1 MGQKALPPARVY
13 VHTLGCPKNEADSR
27 GLSRALL
34 RAGIEV
40 TEEPA
45 QASHIII
52 NTCGFIREAKEESI
66 GTILEACAGY
76 PQTPVIVAGCLVE
89 RYHDELTSG
98 LPEVK
103 AWFGLLTA
111 EEQRRL
117 LDYILRE
124 ERPIPSPD
132 AVVAKYRNPSSHAY
146 LKISD
151 GCDGPCTFCAI
162 PQIKGPYQAVGPDEI
177 QAEAEACLA
186 EGARELVLV
195 GQNTICWEHEGRDLL
210 DLIEALATDPRV
222 FWIRVM
228 YLQPEQVTERFLR
241 YMAEQPKLCHYLD
254 VPFQHS
260 HPVLLRRMGRIGD
273 RESYLELLA
282 SARRLM
288 PDVAVR
294 SAFIVGFPGETP
306 EHFDHLLDFVRDA
319 ELDYAAGFTYSPE
332 EGTLAAK
339 LRPRVRRS
347 VAIERLN
354 RLQAA
359 IVKSAE
365 EAHQRLVG
373 TKVQVM
379 VDAIGPEDSGEEFVA
394 LGRTRGQAPEVD
406 GVTYIE
412 GTLPVGT
419 MVGDVIEVRIEAAVG
434 YDLVGFC
441 DVS

>member
-34 RAGIEV
+34 RAGIEI

-66 GTILEACAGY
+66 GAILEACAGY
-76 PQTPVIVAGCLVE
+76 AHTPVIAAGCLVE
-89 RYHDELTSG
+89 RYREELATG

-111 EEQRRL
+111 QEEQRL
-117 LDYILRE
+117 LEYVLSE
-124 ERPIPSPD
+124 GASTSHPETL
-132 AVVAKYRNPSSHAY
+132 AAKSRNPTPHAY

-162 PQIKGPYQAVGPDEI
+162 PQIKGPYQAVGLEEI
-177 QAEAEACLA
+177 MAEAEACLA

-195 GQNTICWEHEGRDLL
+195 GQNTICWEDEGRDLV
-210 DLIEALATDPRV
+210 DLIEIVAADPRV
-222 FWIRVM
+222 SWIRVM

-260 HPVLLRRMGRIGD
+260 HPEVLRRMGRVGD
-273 RESYLELLA
+273 GESYLELLA
-282 SARRLM
+282 LARRLL
-288 PDVAVR
+288 PDLAVR
-294 SAFIVGFPGETP
+294 SAFIVGFPGEGP
-306 EHFDHLLDFVRDA
+306 EHFDHLLDFVREA

-332 EGTLAAK
+332 EGTLAAR

-354 RLQAA
+354 RLQA
-359 IVKSAE
+359 VLAE
-365 EAHQRLVG
+365 SSQGAHQRLVG
-373 TKVQVM
+373 TRVEVM

-394 LGRTRGQAPEVD
+394 LGRTRGQAPDVD

-419 MVGDVIEVRIEAAVG
+419 RVGDVIEVTIEAAVG
-434 YDLVGFC
+434 YDLVGVC